1 MNKNIK
7 HGSFIYNTTIDVEY
21 RDDSPVYFL
30 IGTPSHT
37 NIGDRAIAYAEIV
50 FLSNLGNERKIIEV
64 PYGVD
69 ISNLDVR
76 DNDVIILHGGG
87 NFGDIWLSEEEYRRG
102 VISKNLDRKIILM
115 PQTIFFKS
123 KEELNKTIEIY
134 SKCKDMTLIA
144 REEIS
149 YKIMK
154 RNFKSNKVILLPD
167 IVLSLRTTSKLFHKP
182 QRDYALFVVRN
193 DAEKTI
199 PDSYIH
205 RAEDV
210 LKYESKIDDFIYSD
224 MHVDS
229 REAMMN
235 SHQFITE
242 HKLDQFKRAKI
253 VVTDR
258 LHGMIFAAITNTPCL
273 VFDSMT
279 QKTRGVYELI
289 KQTGIGQGIEMCE
302 NDDDI
307 SAIINRLNLWK
318 PHLGRI
324 DGFKSD
330 WIQLKTILRG

>member
-7 HGSFIYNTTIDVEY
+7 HGSFIYNTTIDAEY

-30 IGTPSHT
+30 IGTPLHT

-50 FLSNLGNERKIIEV
+50 FLSNLDNERKIIEV

-69 ISNLDVR
+69 TSNLDVR

-87 NFGDIWLSEEEYRRG
+87 NLGDIWLSEEEYRRG
-102 VISKNLDRKIILM
+102 VISKNLDRKIVLM

-167 IVLSLRTTSKLFHKP
+167 IVLSLRTASKLFHKP

-273 VFDSMT
+273 VFGSMT
-279 QKTRGVYELI
+279 QKTKGVYEILKSTRAGQYI
-289 KQTGIGQGIEMCE
+289 KLCDNIE
-302 NDDDI
+302 NI
-307 SAIINRLNLWK
+307 SGDVGTLLSDKVHPRGLREL
-318 PHLGRI
+318 
-324 DGFKSD
+324 DSD
-330 WIQLKTILRG
+330 WDRLAEIVRS